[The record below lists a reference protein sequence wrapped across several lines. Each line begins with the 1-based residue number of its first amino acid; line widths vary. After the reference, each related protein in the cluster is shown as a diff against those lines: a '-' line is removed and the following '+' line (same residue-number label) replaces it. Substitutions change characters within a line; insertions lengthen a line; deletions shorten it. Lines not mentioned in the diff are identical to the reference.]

1 MKHSVQAN
9 GAEIPAIGFGTWRL
23 RGDAAIRAVQMAL
36 DAGYR
41 HIDTAAMY
49 GNEEQV
55 GEAIRTHAAGRD
67 AIFLTTKVWTSDLA
81 EGRLQKSAEASL
93 QRLGVDAVD
102 LLLIHWPSPT
112 IPLREQI
119 GALCKAKKQGLTRHI
134 GVSNF
139 SPAYLEAAVQLAD
152 EPLVTNQVEHH
163 PYLDQSTLA
172 AVCRRHG
179 IALTSYAPI
188 SRGDLLRD
196 PLITEVAAGHGK
208 TPAQV
213 VLRWHVQLPMNIA
226 IPKSENPQR
235 IAENIAIFDFE
246 LTGEEMRRIS
256 GLVRSD
262 GRKVDAPNGLAWDA
276 VPG

>member
-23 RGDAAIRAVQMAL
+23 RGDAAIRAVQIAL

-93 QRLGVDAVD
+93 QRLGVSAVD

-112 IPLREQI
+112 IPLREQV

-139 SPAYLEAAVQLAD
+139 SPVYLEAAVQLAD

-163 PYLDQSTLA
+163 PYLDQSALTS
-172 AVCRRHG
+172 VCRRHG

-196 PLITEVAAGHGK
+196 PLITEVAAAHGK

>member
-55 GEAIRTHAAGRD
+55 GEAIRTHAIGRD
-67 AIFLTTKVWTSDLA
+67 GTFLTTKVWSSDLA
-81 EGRLQKSAEASL
+81 DGRLQKSAEASL

-139 SPAYLEAAVQLAD
+139 SPAYLDAAVQLAD

-163 PYLDQSTLA
+163 PYLDQSALI

-196 PLITEVAAGHGK
+196 PVITEVAAAHGK

-256 GLVRSD
+256 GLAHSD
-262 GRKVDAPNGLAWDA
+262 GRKVDSPNGLAWDA